1 MLGPFNTHN
10 CQALQKVKAK
20 LKRTWQENVFNG
32 CFETKIQLE
41 KVKGANVQQEC
52 AFSVKERKK
61 LLALIQNKIDQLFKK
76 GDGRRSDEIKHKEQL
91 PLISSQQQS
100 ET

>member
-1 MLGPFNTHN
+1 M
-10 CQALQKVKAK
+10 
-20 LKRTWQENVFNG
+20 
-32 CFETKIQLE
+32 
-41 KVKGANVQQEC
+41 QQEC

-91 PLISSQQQS
+91 PLISSQQRS